1 MERGSHS
8 VTHSVMSALPAD
20 AQWNEITDSKAR
32 LEEIVGDRITS
43 FAYPYGSS
51 SDYTRVTINLL
62 QTANFD
68 RACANVPKLVRPG
81 SNRFRLSRFL
91 MRDCDGEAFERLLSG
106 WFHD

>member
-1 MERGSHS
+1 
-8 VTHSVMSALPAD
+8 MSALPAD

-43 FAYPYGSS
+43 FAYPYGAR
-51 SDYTRVTINLL
+51 SDYTRVTIELL
-62 QTANFD
+62 QAANFD

-91 MRDCDGEAFERLLSG
+91 MRDCDGAAFDRLLSG
-106 WFHD
+106 WFHG